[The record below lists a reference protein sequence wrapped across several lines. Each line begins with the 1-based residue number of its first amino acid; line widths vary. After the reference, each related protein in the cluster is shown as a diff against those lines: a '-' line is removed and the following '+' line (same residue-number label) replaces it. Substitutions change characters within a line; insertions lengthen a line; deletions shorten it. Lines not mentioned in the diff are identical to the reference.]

1 MRLSGFATGM
11 DINQMVQDLMR
22 AERMPMDRMKQD
34 QQLLEWRMEEYRAIN
49 MMLDQF
55 RTNIFDTVL
64 RRSNMMTQQASSS
77 NEQLVTA
84 TATSNAS
91 GGTFRISEVKSLAT
105 AASNASTNAISSG
118 EKIEA
123 SKALHT
129 QSFANDYMEQGIV
142 NKEEITVGSVTDS
155 ISLETNINDPTSAIV
170 TVNGVALEVVT
181 DEGELG
187 ENNVL
192 VNEDGTL
199 QFGKNL
205 RTNDKVEVTYFSENQ
220 TETFTLNEE
229 NESVRLDKR
238 GIHIDS
244 LQVTVSGNAF
254 EVVTD
259 SSAEL
264 SAGQVFINAETGALR
279 FAEGTEGEVAVT
291 YQQNYTTSS
300 ITTYNEAG
308 EAVTDHFVFTADQSM
323 NDVIK
328 QMNDSNTGINV
339 FYDEF
344 SDKISVIRTDTG
356 RFNPNVIEGTQPPEY
371 GAEITFAGALFTEGF
386 HLNSDNERAGENAKF
401 TVNGL
406 ETERRSNTF
415 TMNGVT
421 MTLQGTF
428 AEGEDTVTISA
439 NTDVDAIMETILG
452 FVEEYNELVD
462 FVNGKLGED
471 LYRDYRPLT
480 ADERNAMSDREIE
493 LWEEKAMSGMLR
505 NDRTLRSGFDRFR
518 MDMYTTVDLGFD
530 SEYNHLS
537 SIGIT
542 TTSNY
547 RDGGKLEV
555 DEDKLRAAIEND
567 SEAVYQIFAGDGEY
581 GEQGV
586 ARRVRESA
594 NGLIEQISQTAGGMR
609 GRNLNHQFTI
619 GREMDRLEDRISNF
633 ERRMQQVEQRYWAQ
647 FTAMEKAVAQANA
660 QAESLFAQLYSGF

>member
-118 EKIEA
+118 EKIET

-129 QSFANDYMEQGIV
+129 QSFANDYWEQGIV
-142 NKEEITVGSVTDS
+142 NKEEITIGSVTDS
-155 ISLETNINDPTSAIV
+155 ISLETNINDPASAIV

-205 RTNDKVEVTYFSENQ
+205 RTNEKVGVTYFSENQ
-220 TETFTLNEE
+220 TETFTLDEE
-229 NESVRLDKR
+229 NGSVRLDKR

-244 LQVTVSGNAF
+244 LEITVSGNAF

-264 SAGQVFINAETGALR
+264 SAGQVFVNAETGALR

-356 RFNPNVIEGTQPPEY
+356 RFNPNVIEGIQPPEY
-371 GAEITFAGALFTEGF
+371 GAEITFAGALFTDGF

-428 AEGEDTVTISA
+428 AEGEDTITISA
-439 NTDVDAIMETILG
+439 KTDVDAIMETILG

-518 MDMYTTVDLGFD
+518 MDMYATVDLGFD

-594 NGLIEQISQTAGGMR
+594 NGLIDQISQTAGGMR

-619 GREMDRLEDRISNF
+619 GREMDRIEDRISNF